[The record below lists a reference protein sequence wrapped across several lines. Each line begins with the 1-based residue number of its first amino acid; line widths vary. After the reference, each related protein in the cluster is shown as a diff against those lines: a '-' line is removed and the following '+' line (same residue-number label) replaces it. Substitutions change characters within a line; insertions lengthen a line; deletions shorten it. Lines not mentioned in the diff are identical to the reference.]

1 MIVLISFVASA
12 LLFAILFMNRYR
24 VFHFII
30 DETALTKSTAESVA
44 RLQTTITKKHISKND
59 QKRIREEMKEY
70 RHLTMQL
77 YDSEGVYYTDHAS
90 PLEKDVYI
98 ETSSF
103 LLMLYYPQYED
114 YTLKF
119 YDGTYNLTVYSYQ
132 GVWFMELYVIGAIV
146 LCVMLFLLLIMR
158 YIRRK
163 INYILKIG
171 DEMKLIESG
180 DFQHPILYEG
190 KDELTDLAIQLN
202 QLRSVL
208 DENMR
213 SEKEAKQANQ
223 DLVTA
228 MSHDLRTPL
237 TSLLGYLDILDM
249 KIYKNE
255 EERSEYIRKCKIKA
269 DQIKDMSDRLFT
281 HFLIYAQD
289 ENIQLQLMDQDQV
302 NVMLEAFGN
311 ELIDSGFEIQ
321 LLIDAK
327 PFKIM
332 AETSLLKRIFDN
344 LLSNIRKYGSSQVEI
359 SLRCEEKQ
367 LCMCIKNDKKEHIS
381 KEESSH
387 IGLKSVRKMLSYM
400 NATLVIQEVEDI
412 FVVQL
417 VFPLSMDGLPK
428 A

>member
-1 MIVLISFVASA
+1 M
-12 LLFAILFMNRYR
+12 
-24 VFHFII
+24 
-30 DETALTKSTAESVA
+30 
-44 RLQTTITKKHISKND
+44 
-59 QKRIREEMKEY
+59 
-70 RHLTMQL
+70 
-77 YDSEGVYYTDHAS
+77 
-90 PLEKDVYI
+90 
-98 ETSSF
+98 
-103 LLMLYYPQYED
+103 
-114 YTLKF
+114 
-119 YDGTYNLTVYSYQ
+119 YSYQ

-255 EERSEYIRKCKIKA
+255 EERSEYIR
-269 DQIKDMSDRLFT
+269 
-281 HFLIYAQD
+281 
-289 ENIQLQLMDQDQV
+289 
-302 NVMLEAFGN
+302 
-311 ELIDSGFEIQ
+311 
-321 LLIDAK
+321 
-327 PFKIM
+327 
-332 AETSLLKRIFDN
+332 
-344 LLSNIRKYGSSQVEI
+344 
-359 SLRCEEKQ
+359 
-367 LCMCIKNDKKEHIS
+367 
-381 KEESSH
+381 
-387 IGLKSVRKMLSYM
+387 
-400 NATLVIQEVEDI
+400 
-412 FVVQL
+412 
-417 VFPLSMDGLPK
+417 
-428 A
+428 

>member
-1 MIVLISFVASA
+1 
-12 LLFAILFMNRYR
+12 MNRYR

-30 DETALTKSTAESVA
+30 DETALTESTAESVA
-44 RLQTTITKKHISKND
+44 QLQNAITQKHISKND
-59 QKRIREEMKEY
+59 QKRIREEMKEF

-77 YDSEGVYYTDHAS
+77 YDSEGVYFTDHAS

-103 LLMLYYPQYED
+103 LLTLYYPQFED

-132 GVWFMELYVIGAIV
+132 GVWFMELYVMAAIA
-146 LCVMLFLLLIMR
+146 LCVMLFLFIIIR
-158 YIRRK
+158 FVRRK

-171 DEMKLIESG
+171 DEMKLIENG
-180 DFQHPILYEG
+180 DFQHPILYKG

-202 QLRSVL
+202 QLRTVL
-208 DENMR
+208 DQNMR
-213 SEKEAKQANQ
+213 SEKEAKEANQ

-249 KIYKNE
+249 KIYKND
-255 EERSEYIRKCKIKA
+255 EEREEYIKKCKAKA

-289 ENIQLQLMDQDQV
+289 ENIQLEVLNQNQLNAMI
-302 NVMLEAFGN
+302 EAFGG
-311 ELIDSGFEIQ
+311 ELIDSGFDIQ
-321 LLIDAK
+321 MLIDSNTYQIQGEQS
-327 PFKIM
+327 F
-332 AETSLLKRIFDN
+332 LKRIFDN
-344 LLSNIRKYGSSQVEI
+344 LLSNIRKYGNSFVLI
-359 SLRCEEKQ
+359 Q
-367 LCMCIKNDKKEHIS
+367 LKKENSAITITIKNDHKEDIS
-381 KEESSH
+381 NEESSQ

-400 NATLVIQEVEDI
+400 NATLTITNDEDS
-412 FVVQL
+412 FCVQL
-417 VFPLSMDGLPK
+417 NFPLYEEKSV
-428 A
+428 

>member
-30 DETALTKSTAESVA
+30 DETALTKSTAESEA
-44 RLQTTITKKHISKND
+44 QLQTTITKKHISKND

-103 LLMLYYPQYED
+103 LLTLYYPQYED

-163 INYILKIG
+163 INY
-171 DEMKLIESG
+171 
-180 DFQHPILYEG
+180 ILYEG

-367 LCMCIKNDKKEHIS
+367 LCMCIKNDKKEDIS

-412 FVVQL
+412 FIVQL